1 MAEHLLSQKIR
12 CYVLD
17 GDKRRKGINHH
28 LRLLESDKAENI
40 GIVAE
45 IAYWM
50 NDAGLWAIV
59 ALISP
64 KKTAKENAR
73 SIIGDTFFKDINLNT
88 PISICENGT
97 LRTYI

>member
-1 MAEHLLSQKIR
+1 VK
-12 CYVLD
+12 
-17 GDKRRKGINHH
+17 
-28 LRLLESDKAENI
+28 
-40 GIVAE
+40 
-45 IAYWM
+45 
-50 NDAGLWAIV
+50 DAGLWAIV

-64 KKTAKENAR
+64 KKTAKENVR

>member
-17 GDKRRKGINHH
+17 GDKRRKGISRH

-59 ALISP
+59 ALIYRKRLL
-64 KKTAKENAR
+64 KKMQELLLVSR
-73 SIIGDTFFKDINLNT
+73 F
-88 PISICENGT
+88 
-97 LRTYI
+97 LRTLTSIHLFQFARTGR

>member
-1 MAEHLLSQKIR
+1 
-12 CYVLD
+12 
-17 GDKRRKGINHH
+17 
-28 LRLLESDKAENI
+28 
-40 GIVAE
+40 
-45 IAYWM
+45 M